1 MTNGN
6 ILKSITKFA
15 IPCIISRIIQNLYP
29 LIDSL
34 IVGKILSL
42 DSLAAVGLAGSV
54 YSLFNDTLIGLVSG
68 FAIIVGKKY
77 GAKNEKEVKGVFANS
92 LTASVVLCL
101 ILSVLGILFSKQ
113 LLVLLQTPESLIGI
127 GSIYLNVI
135 FLGLLPNT
143 VYNFISE
150 MLRALG
156 DSKKPLYL
164 LIISSVLHLL
174 LIIPLTKTWG
184 VYGSGL
190 ANVFSYLITIIIGCA
205 IIF

>member
-34 IVGKILSL
+34 IVGKILNL

-101 ILSVLGILFSKQ
+101 ILSVLGILF
-113 LLVLLQTPESLIGI
+113 
-127 GSIYLNVI
+127 
-135 FLGLLPNT
+135 
-143 VYNFISE
+143 
-150 MLRALG
+150 
-156 DSKKPLYL
+156 
-164 LIISSVLHLL
+164 
-174 LIIPLTKTWG
+174 
-184 VYGSGL
+184 
-190 ANVFSYLITIIIGCA
+190 
-205 IIF
+205 